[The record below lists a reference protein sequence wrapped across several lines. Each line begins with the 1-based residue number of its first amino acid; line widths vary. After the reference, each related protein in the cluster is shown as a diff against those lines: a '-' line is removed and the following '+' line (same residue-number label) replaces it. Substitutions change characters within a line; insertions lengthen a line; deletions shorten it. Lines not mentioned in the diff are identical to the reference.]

1 MLRLKQNLQNS
12 TSFGQPPDPQS
23 AIKLRFTDNAENK
36 VMPFADNIAALV
48 GTRIA
53 LPPTLI
59 SGVTVHVTMDSSDQR
74 FDEKIAALRQAL
86 AMASRRMGAAAMAT
100 LSPLTIYCGANVKCE
115 ATWNPQGPGGVRA
128 LFLGDRMMFPA
139 NPVLPG
145 QDRVFGM
152 GQHGARGVADQQYDA
167 KRMPKVHPAR
177 VLMGESAYQGRKA
190 DAKATAVI
198 VHEVAHLLHE
208 QLSQAIFWQNKQ
220 TNAPIVPANIAMQV
234 SNYTANNNFDEFVAE
249 VFTGLV
255 HGKAYPPAV
264 MTEYQTHGGL

>member
-86 AMASRRMGAAAMAT
+86 AMASRRMGAAA
-100 LSPLTIYCGANVKCE
+100 PRY
-115 ATWNPQGPGGVRA
+115 
-128 LFLGDRMMFPA
+128 
-139 NPVLPG
+139 LP
-145 QDRVFGM
+145 D
-152 GQHGARGVADQQYDA
+152 
-167 KRMPKVHPAR
+167 
-177 VLMGESAYQGRKA
+177 LCTGRP
-190 DAKATAVI
+190 TPRR
-198 VHEVAHLLHE
+198 
-208 QLSQAIFWQNKQ
+208 S
-220 TNAPIVPANIAMQV
+220 
-234 SNYTANNNFDEFVAE
+234 
-249 VFTGLV
+249 
-255 HGKAYPPAV
+255 
-264 MTEYQTHGGL
+264 